1 MENTVTDK
9 MITELTPEQEAQ
21 FEPTCKEWIDIGLA
35 TGPCNFEEAKKAVLM
50 CYEAAGLAAPTRFFV
65 AKSPVDAVRI
75 IQELEPSFT
84 AHEIYSSMIYGYQ
97 DASWLS
103 FYSFF
108 QKVVGIDFEGKL
120 DGLFELAKH
129 SGWLNV
135 YDDTVVFQDRPEF
148 FKFDDRNRLHCPDGP
163 AIRFSDGVSIYAW
176 HGTTIPADWIEKPG
190 FLTAA
195 MALGVQNTEQR
206 RCACEILG
214 WNTILKELNAVV
226 IDEDE
231 DPEIGTLLE
240 VDIPEIGKEK
250 FLRAQCGTKR
260 EFAMPVPPEMK
271 TALEANAW
279 TFGFDAETFLKPE
292 VRT

>member
-1 MENTVTDK
+1 VTEK
-9 MITELTPEQEAQ
+9 KIITELTPEQEAQ
-21 FEPTCKEWIDIGLA
+21 FEPTCKKWIDIGLA
-35 TGPCNFEEAKKAVLM
+35 TGPVNFEEAKKAVIK
-50 CYEAAGLAAPTRFFV
+50 CYQAAGLAEPTQFYV

-75 IQELEPSFT
+75 IQGLAPELT

-108 QKVVGIDFEGKL
+108 QEVVGIDFEGKL

-135 YDDTVVFQDRPEF
+135 YEDVVVFQDRPEF
-148 FKFDDRNRLHCPDGP
+148 FKFDDQNRLHCPDGP
-163 AIRFSDGVSIYAW
+163 AIKFSDGLSIYSW
-176 HGTTIPADWIEKPG
+176 HGTTIPADWIEKPET
-190 FLTAA
+190 LTAKA
-195 MALGVQNTEQR
+195 ALAVQNTEQR

-214 WNTILKELNAVV
+214 WNKILHELNAVV

-240 VDIPEIGKEK
+240 VEIPEIGKEK
-250 FLRAQCGTKR
+250 FLRALCGTKR
-260 EFAMPVPPEMK
+260 EFAMPVPPHVK

-279 TFGFDAETFLKPE
+279 TYHYDNVLDFLKPE